1 MLTKSSKMSPC
12 FSLPSIMTVMFLD
25 QNAAGP
31 VYGCSLSEHLRR
43 SDREIALVIEECIT
57 TLATYA
63 MEEEVGSDAKHL
75 HYHS

>member
-1 MLTKSSKMSPC
+1 
-12 FSLPSIMTVMFLD
+12 MTVMFLD

-63 MEEEVGSDAKHL
+63 MEEEVLSDAEHPL
-75 HYHS
+75 YHS